1 MNHKSTKKY
10 IKILNYILKFVI
22 LFNIFLNLMNFIVK
36 HIQSKSH
43 ASMKYINFHYILV
56 LSY

>member
-1 MNHKSTKKY
+1 MIHRSTKKY

-22 LFNIFLNLMNFIVK
+22 LFNIFFNLMNFIIK
-36 HIQSKSH
+36 PIQTKSH
-43 ASMKYINFHYILV
+43 ASMKYINFYYILV